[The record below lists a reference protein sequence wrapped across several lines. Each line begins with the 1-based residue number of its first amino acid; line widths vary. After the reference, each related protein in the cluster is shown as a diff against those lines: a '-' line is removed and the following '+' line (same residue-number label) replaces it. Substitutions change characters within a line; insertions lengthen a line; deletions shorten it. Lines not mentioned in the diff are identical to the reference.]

1 MPRLKNIFI
10 FTLLLIFACLIL
22 LLACEKENKG
32 ESKIESAEAMQTEGD
47 SSKVQETTISGP
59 NAEKLQA
66 QRAELENRLE
76 VLLSKIEEI
85 EDSLLQREKRL
96 IEQAKSLDER
106 EKSLNEW
113 ETRLR
118 RQQAISWIVLVLGVL
133 GIFLGIVIALR
144 RKKSKKESVET
155 KDKKVAEA
163 EPSGKDVASSVESVT
178 SEEVQ
183 AKEVKSKPGQS
194 KETDSK
200 KETKSKSAPKPK
212 SKSTSKS
219 KPKNEPEQ

>member
-22 LLACEKENKG
+22 FLACEKENKG
-32 ESKIESAEAMQTEGD
+32 ESKIESAEAMQTESD

-118 RQQAISWIVLVLGVL
+118 RQQVISWIVLVLGVL